1 MKKKLGGGKDAESAG
16 SSNTASKL
24 TPGMVDQLMEM
35 NPSLKGEVSGMDRNK
50 AVEAVKKL
58 DVADLLTGLSITGK
72 NQKDMASY
80 KFWKTQP
87 VPRFDEAQDIQ
98 EGQIKQIDSETVP
111 KEPRTLYEGFEWTT
125 VDIENQEELKE
136 VYELLS
142 GHYVEDADAKFRL
155 TYSASF
161 LNWALKSPG
170 WRKEWNIGVRA
181 TQSKRLVAFISA
193 IPAKIQVRSRL
204 LDASEVNFLCVH
216 RKLRSKRLAP
226 ALIEE
231 ITRRCYCVGVYQ
243 AIFTSG
249 TVLPKPF
256 STCRYFHRPLDWLK
270 LLEIDFCGLP
280 VGSTKARQITRHQVP
295 PTTAVAGFR
304 PIKKADIKGVQDLLE
319 RYLKRFLMAPEF
331 SEEEIE
337 HWLVHDEKLCPEQVV
352 WTYVVE
358 DPKTHKITDFTSFF
372 CLESAVIGG
381 AKHKSIRAAYM
392 FYYASE
398 SAFQDE
404 GKQLKERLTALM
416 LDTLVVA
423 KEVQLRL
430 LSLRVVLTRLQNNFD
445 VFNALSL
452 LDNPLF
458 LDSLKFGKGD
468 GQLHYYLFNYRIA
481 PIPAGLDAKNDPDEK
496 QRGGVGMVML

>member
-1 MKKKLGGGKDAESAG
+1 MKKKLGAGKDAESAG
-16 SSNTASKL
+16 SSSTASKL

-35 NPSLKGEVSGMDRNK
+35 NPSLKGEVSGMDRDK
-50 AVEAVKKL
+50 AVETVKKL
-58 DVADLLTGLSITGK
+58 NVADLLTGLSINGK

-80 KFWKTQP
+80 KFWQTQP
-87 VPRFDEAQDIQ
+87 VPRFDETQEIQ
-98 EGQIKQIDSETVP
+98 EGQIKKIDPEAVA
-111 KEPRTLYEGFEWTT
+111 KEPRPLYEGFEWAT
-125 VDIENQEELKE
+125 VDIEDQEELKE

-161 LNWALKSPG
+161 LNWALKAPG
-170 WRKEWNIGVRA
+170 WRKEWIIGVRA
-181 TQSKRLVAFISA
+181 TKSKKLVAFISA
-193 IPAKIQVRSRL
+193 IPAKIEVRSQI
-204 LDASEVNFLCVH
+204 LDASEVNFLCIH

-231 ITRRCYCVGVYQ
+231 ITRRCYRVGVFQ

-270 LLEIDFCGLP
+270 LFDIDFCGLP
-280 VGSTKARQITRHQVP
+280 YGSTKARQITRHQVP
-295 PTTAVAGFR
+295 SATTVAGFR
-304 PIKKADIKGVQDLLE
+304 PIKKADVKGVQNLLE

-337 HWLVHDEKLCPEQVV
+337 HWFMHDEKLCPEQVV

-358 DPKTHKITDFTSFF
+358 DPQSQKITDFTSFF

-381 AKHKSIRAAYM
+381 AKYKSIRAAYM

-398 SAFQDE
+398 SAFGDDE
-404 GKQLKERLTALM
+404 KHFKERLTALM

-423 KEVQLRL
+423 KEVRVRSLSSEVL
-430 LSLRVVLTRLQNNFD
+430 LTCLQNKFD

-452 LDNPLF
+452 LDNPLY

-468 GQLHYYLFNYRIA
+468 GQLHYYLFNYRTA
-481 PIPAGLDAKNDPDEK
+481 PIPAGLDAKNDLDER